1 MARLTLLAAALAAVL
16 VTISAPAPAAAADPK
31 PLFPVTVRAANGAVT
46 IPKRPRRIVSLSATA
61 TEALF
66 AIGAGRQVVA
76 VDALSNFP
84 RRAPRTSLSGYR
96 PNVEA
101 IMGYRPDLVVTR
113 SDGGL
118 SKRLSEFGVPVIVN
132 PEAPNLRDAYRQI
145 RQLGLATG
153 HPRRAA
159 ALAASVRARI
169 AGVVR
174 AVGPRG
180 RGATVYHELTT
191 DYYAASSR
199 TFIGQIYRL
208 FGLGNIA
215 DAAAATGGVYP
226 QLSGE
231 HILAAD
237 PDFIFLADSKCCG
250 QNLRTV
256 AERPGWANLTA
267 VRRRLVIALDD
278 DIASRWGPRVVL
290 LVQRI
295 GRVIRTARR

>member
-1 MARLTLLAAALAAVL
+1 MARLMLLAAVVAAVL
-16 VTISAPAPAAAADPK
+16 VAVSAPAPAADPK
-31 PLFPVTVRAANGAVT
+31 PLFPVTVRSANGAVT
-46 IPKRPRRIVSLSATA
+46 IPKRPDRIVSLSATA

-76 VDALSNFP
+76 VDSLSNFP

-113 SDGGL
+113 TDSGL
-118 SKRLSEFGVPVIVN
+118 SKRLGEFRVPVIVN
-132 PEAPNLRDAYRQI
+132 PEAANLRDAYRQI
-145 RQLGLATG
+145 RQLGHATG

-159 ALAASVRARI
+159 ALAASMRARI

-174 AVGPRG
+174 SVGQGG
-180 RGATVYHELTT
+180 RGSTVYHELTT

-208 FGLGNIA
+208 FGLANIA
-215 DAAAATGGVYP
+215 DAAGAAYP
-226 QLSGE
+226 QLSAE
-231 HILAAD
+231 HIVAAD

-250 QNLRTV
+250 QDLTSV
-256 AERPGWANLTA
+256 AARPGWGSLTA
-267 VRRRLVIALDD
+267 VRRRLVFALDD
-278 DIASRWGPRVVL
+278 DIASRWGPRVVQ
-290 LVQRI
+290 LVERI